1 MAPPPA
7 AVAPTLE
14 AAGED
19 SIRVAWAVP
28 QGVAEPQNAAVSL
41 RTEGSSRWLRVV
53 VLPVVT
59 SCVVTGV
66 DPKATYVARVR
77 LGNQSGWGPDSPA
90 SKSLTLAS
98 LAPSTPAA
106 PLLEAVNKTSLRV
119 HFTLPPVRPDASA
132 HGIVTVHVKAG
143 NGAWHSV
150 DATSSTLTPAD
161 GSGTAHRADSRVAL
175 VKGLVE
181 GLSYRAKV
189 SAKNACG
196 WGAYSPVS
204 EPLTLGAA
212 ALRPIAPAAPLL
224 EAVDSTSLRVHFSPP
239 PVRPGDP
246 ALDFVAVYVSDGG
259 AWQTV
264 DAAASTLKPLGRAF
278 RAGVESA
285 LVKGLSEGVTY
296 RAKVSVRNIHGWGAH
311 SPSSE
316 PLQLPEPVLDDSE
329 TEEDDPE
336 DPEVEAEGEASPEV
350 EVTGSKSREE
360 RDAELRKRAVDVDA
374 LDASGYPKRSK
385 KES

>member
-1 MAPPPA
+1 M
-7 AVAPTLE
+7 
-14 AAGED
+14 
-19 SIRVAWAVP
+19 
-28 QGVAEPQNAAVSL
+28 
-41 RTEGSSRWLRVV
+41 
-53 VLPVVT
+53 
-59 SCVVTGV
+59 
-66 DPKATYVARVR
+66 
-77 LGNQSGWGPDSPA
+77 
-90 SKSLTLAS
+90 
-98 LAPSTPAA
+98 
-106 PLLEAVNKTSLRV
+106 
-119 HFTLPPVRPDASA
+119 
-132 HGIVTVHVKAG
+132 
-143 NGAWHSV
+143 
-150 DATSSTLTPAD
+150 
-161 GSGTAHRADSRVAL
+161 
-175 VKGLVE
+175 
-181 GLSYRAKV
+181 
-189 SAKNACG
+189 
-196 WGAYSPVS
+196 
-204 EPLTLGAA
+204 
-212 ALRPIAPAAPLL
+212 
-224 EAVDSTSLRVHFSPP
+224 
-239 PVRPGDP
+239 
-246 ALDFVAVYVSDGG
+246 AVYVSDSG

>member
-1 MAPPPA
+1 M
-7 AVAPTLE
+7 
-14 AAGED
+14 
-19 SIRVAWAVP
+19 
-28 QGVAEPQNAAVSL
+28 
-41 RTEGSSRWLRVV
+41 
-53 VLPVVT
+53 
-59 SCVVTGV
+59 
-66 DPKATYVARVR
+66 
-77 LGNQSGWGPDSPA
+77 
-90 SKSLTLAS
+90 
-98 LAPSTPAA
+98 
-106 PLLEAVNKTSLRV
+106 
-119 HFTLPPVRPDASA
+119 
-132 HGIVTVHVKAG
+132 
-143 NGAWHSV
+143 
-150 DATSSTLTPAD
+150 
-161 GSGTAHRADSRVAL
+161 
-175 VKGLVE
+175 E

-316 PLQLPEPVLDDSE
+316 PLQLPDGDESC
-329 TEEDDPE
+329 DPE

-385 KES
+385 QES